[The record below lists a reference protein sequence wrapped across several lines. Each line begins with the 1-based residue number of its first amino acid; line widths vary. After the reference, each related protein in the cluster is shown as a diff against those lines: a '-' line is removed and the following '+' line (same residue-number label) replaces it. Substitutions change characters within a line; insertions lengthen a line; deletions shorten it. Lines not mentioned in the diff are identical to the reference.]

1 MTEIL
6 VVIIFSLLCD
16 SKLKLHIYH
25 LATITSNENLQ
36 GWRQIT
42 IKAIFKPYTCVLI
55 WCMAEFHQ
63 SQYSTNVKIVQVQWK
78 SYIILHEMLA
88 SWLGAV
94 LMADRKLMQTSLLIY
109 INKHALSCPA
119 VEQKAL
125 AFLFWALI
133 WGPFFVY
140 ACKSISALS
149 WHATV
154 TVCCDRVSRN
164 KEEIVPF
171 WGIDEEIQTL
181 TDTICISEL
190 YLHWI
195 L

>member
-1 MTEIL
+1 
-6 VVIIFSLLCD
+6 
-16 SKLKLHIYH
+16 
-25 LATITSNENLQ
+25 
-36 GWRQIT
+36 
-42 IKAIFKPYTCVLI
+42 
-55 WCMAEFHQ
+55 MAEFHQ

-133 WGPFFVY
+133 WGPFFLYMHVSQSLCSHGMQQWQFVVIGCLEIKRRSILFGVY
-140 ACKSISALS
+140 MKKFKLWHNLHIWIIFALDSLEMPCQHASIHVFLIE
-149 WHATV
+149 T
-154 TVCCDRVSRN
+154 
-164 KEEIVPF
+164 
-171 WGIDEEIQTL
+171 IQWVVIL
-181 TDTICISEL
+181 TES
-190 YLHWI
+190 
-195 L
+195 

>member
-1 MTEIL
+1 
-6 VVIIFSLLCD
+6 
-16 SKLKLHIYH
+16 
-25 LATITSNENLQ
+25 
-36 GWRQIT
+36 
-42 IKAIFKPYTCVLI
+42 
-55 WCMAEFHQ
+55 MAEFHQ

-164 KEEIVPF
+164 KEEIDPF
-171 WGIDEEIQTL
+171 WGLDEKIQTL
-181 TDTICISEL
+181 TDIICISEL

>member
-16 SKLKLHIYH
+16 SKLKLHIYPVYH

-42 IKAIFKPYTCVLI
+42 IKAIFKHYTCVLI

-125 AFLFWALI
+125 ISVPVLGFEV
-133 WGPFFVY
+133 PFFF
-140 ACKSISALS
+140 C
-149 WHATV
+149 
-154 TVCCDRVSRN
+154 
-164 KEEIVPF
+164 
-171 WGIDEEIQTL
+171 
-181 TDTICISEL
+181 ICM
-190 YLHWI
+190 
-195 L
+195 

>member
-1 MTEIL
+1 
-6 VVIIFSLLCD
+6 
-16 SKLKLHIYH
+16 
-25 LATITSNENLQ
+25 
-36 GWRQIT
+36 
-42 IKAIFKPYTCVLI
+42 
-55 WCMAEFHQ
+55 MAEFHQ

-140 ACKSISALS
+140 AC
-149 WHATV
+149 
-154 TVCCDRVSRN
+154 
-164 KEEIVPF
+164 
-171 WGIDEEIQTL
+171 
-181 TDTICISEL
+181 
-190 YLHWI
+190 
-195 L
+195 